1 MKWGEKLLGES
12 SAQKTKLA
20 KVIAKAG
27 ANLGGCDIDNWILD
41 YFHEKQ
47 GVTKSSLTS
56 RLAERIKI
64 RLSQTEEAQEVF

>member
-1 MKWGEKLLGES
+1 M
-12 SAQKTKLA
+12 
-20 KVIAKAG
+20 IAKAG

-64 RLSQTEEAQEVF
+64 RLSQTEEAQEVFF